1 MGSKLTGAWELVSDS
16 SDGLAVFT
24 DTHFN
29 VTWTAKNRKKFKG
42 DEPTDE
48 EAVKAYHT
56 LSTAA
61 GTYETSGTTLV
72 FHRFVN
78 RNPNWTGMDADSEFT
93 VDGDQL
99 TFFSMLWKK
108 VS

>member
-1 MGSKLTGAWELVSDS
+1 MGSILAGAWELVSDS
-16 SDGLAVFT
+16 YNGLAIFT

-29 VTWTAKNRKKFKG
+29 VTWTAKNRAKFKT

-48 EAVKAYHT
+48 EAAEAFRT

-61 GTYETSGTTLV
+61 GTYEISGETLI
-72 FHRFVN
+72 FHRYVN
-78 RNPNWTGMDADSEFT
+78 RHPNWTGVDAPSEFA

-99 TFFSMLWKK
+99 TALSRIWKK
-108 VS
+108 VG